1 MPERNPRQVYREKA
15 LRMLFHNTH
24 DYSEIAEQTELKI
37 HELNLPLG
45 GDRWLSLKSVSHFN
59 LGISLELMLKFLLA
73 WEKSPVSQDHR
84 LARLYNGLSPR
95 TRTRVER
102 AYGTLALDDLALQAF
117 ALGHGP
123 QAPPSPKTRR
133 LHTVHDF
140 FKYFDDDV
148 RLWGKR
154 YEWEQMNT
162 TQWRHYLSDI
172 RPFTQLVEHV
182 MRGFFR
188 L

>member
-1 MPERNPRQVYREKA
+1 MPEDDPRQAHREKA
-15 LRMLFHNTH
+15 LRMLFHNIH
-24 DYSEIAEQTELKI
+24 DYKEVAEQAEHKIQELK
-37 HELNLPLG
+37 LPFG

-59 LGISLELMLKFLLA
+59 LGISLELMLKFLFA
-73 WEKSPVSQDHR
+73 HEKRPVSQDHR

-95 TRTRVER
+95 TRTRIQR
-102 AYGTLALDDLALQAF
+102 AYGTLALNDFALQAF
-117 ALGHGP
+117 ALGHGL
-123 QAPPSPKTRR
+123 QAPPSPKTRK
-133 LHTVHDF
+133 LDTVLQF

-148 RLWGKR
+148 RLWDKR
-154 YEWEQMNT
+154 YEWEKMNT
-162 TQWRHYLSDI
+162 TQWRHYLSDV